1 MSLNIGIIGVGGVGG
16 YYGSKLCRL
25 IAARRTNVYFVARG
39 QHLSAIRH
47 NGLSVRTA
55 EEGDF
60 MSHPTLATDE
70 FKHLPML
77 DVCLI
82 CVKAYDLQNA
92 VRQLGHCVSD
102 ATVIVPLLNG
112 IDIYERIRSELNT
125 GIIFPAC
132 TYIGVHISAPGRI
145 YQKGGDCRILLGSD
159 PQAAFFKP
167 HFLFKL
173 FDECDIQYEWCAD
186 IVPVLWRKYIFI
198 AAFGMVMASFDKT
211 LGQVMES
218 PQLSEYAKT
227 AMEEIARMA
236 RSKGVKLPEDL
247 VGTTY
252 QHGSGF
258 AYESKTSFQRDFE
271 NSEKPDE
278 RDIFADTILRLGR
291 QLGIETPVILE
302 LQNIMEQRKPLAST
316 AS

>member
-1 MSLNIGIIGVGGVGG
+1 MSLHIGIIGVGGVGG

-25 IAARRTNVYFVARG
+25 ISAPGTNVYFVARG
-39 QHLSAIRH
+39 QHLSAILQ

-60 MSHPTLATDE
+60 VSHPTLATDD

-92 VRQLGHCVSD
+92 VCQLRHCISD
-102 ATVIVPLLNG
+102 ATVIIPLLNG
-112 IDIYERIRSELNT
+112 IDIYERMRSELSA

-145 YQKGGDCRILLGSD
+145 YQKGGDCRILLGFD

-167 HFLFKL
+167 HFLFRL
-173 FDECDIQYEWCAD
+173 FDECDIQYEWCLD
-186 IVPVLWRKYIFI
+186 IVPVLWRKFIFI

-227 AMEEIARMA
+227 AMEEITRLA
-236 RSKGVKLPEDL
+236 RSKGVKLPADI
-247 VGTTY
+247 VGATF
-252 QHGSGF
+252 QHGFGF

-271 NSEKPDE
+271 NSDKPDE
-278 RDIFADTILRLGR
+278 RDIFAGTILRLGK
-291 QLGIETPVILE
+291 QLGIETPVVLE
-302 LQNIMEQRKPLAST
+302 LQSMMEQRKPLTSIT
-316 AS
+316 D